1 MLRGRSWKSV
11 GKVSEPIR
19 FLDTSV
25 LIRYLTNDLPA
36 VAVQA
41 RQLIESEPLL
51 QVPPFIL
58 AETAWVLGQHYGVPR
73 DHVIEAIVQLVLREN
88 IQVGSHDRY
97 RVREALLM
105 CAGSGRTSLRDALL
119 WLEARQVSGVIYTC
133 DRRFPSAGIHVELLG
148 AEPGS

>member
-1 MLRGRSWKSV
+1 
-11 GKVSEPIR
+11 VSEPIR

-25 LIRYLTNDLPA
+25 LIRYLTNDMPA
-36 VAVQA
+36 VAAQA
-41 RQLIESEPLL
+41 RQLIESEPQL

-58 AETAWVLGQHYGVPR
+58 AEAAWVLVQHYGVPR
-73 DHVIEAIVQLVLREN
+73 DKVIEALVQLVLREN

-119 WLEARQVSGVIYTC
+119 WLEARQAAGVIYTC
-133 DRRFPSAGIHVELLG
+133 DRRFPREGIQVELLG
-148 AEPGS
+148 TQLES